1 MDPRIGSIVL
11 VVGSAISAQT
21 PPSPAKAKSA
31 GGFSID
37 YIDRSAEP
45 CVDFY
50 QYACGNWMKSNP
62 VPPDQPTWSR
72 FIELAE
78 RNREKLHAI
87 CERAAAPD
95 PKRTEVEKKF
105 GDFYASCM
113 DEKQLE
119 ARGSAVLK
127 PELDRIS
134 AVQNRRALIAAVA
147 HLHDLAELASSRVP
161 GVPGDR
167 TLFVFGSRQDYHDA
181 TRMIANADQG
191 GLGLVD
197 RDYYFKDDAKS
208 KELRAQYLEHVAKML
223 ELVGE
228 PAAAAQRDAKTVM
241 AIETRLAQG
250 SLDRVARR
258 DPIKQD
264 HPMKLAQLKAL
275 APNLDFDQYLK
286 SAKVPSFDRLNV
298 SVPEFFKTVNQALG
312 SVPIKDW
319 KPYLRWHLVHSLAN
333 ALPSKFVD
341 EDFRFYGTVLRGTKE
356 QQARWK
362 RCVVATDASLGEA
375 LGQRYAEENF
385 GQEGK
390 SRTRQLVK
398 QVEGALERDITSL
411 PWMGDATKKRALE
424 KLHAIANKIG
434 YPDKWR
440 DYSSVE
446 VVRDDY
452 LGNTIRARAFEHH
465 RRLGEIGKPT
475 DRNEW
480 RMTPPTVNAYY
491 AAPENSINFPAGILQ
506 PPFYDPNLDDAV
518 NLGAIG
524 GVIGHELTH
533 GFDDSGRKF
542 DAVGNLENW
551 WTPEDGKEFEK
562 RATCLA
568 DEYSSFVAIKDPLL
582 KVNGRLTL
590 GENTADNGGLRVAH
604 MALQESLAGKEAPQ
618 IEGFT
623 PEQRLFLAYAQIWC
637 ENRTQESMRLQI
649 TSNPHSPGRF
659 RVIGVMQNM
668 PEFQKAFSC
677 KAGQPLVPKTQCRVW

>member
-1 MDPRIGSIVL
+1 MLALLPLADEVFVAGGYIRVYQDVRGKYGSEGEYVMTKPVRGTLNTTGTDHATDAYDTIDWLVKNVPESNGRVGMIGSSYEGFT
-11 VVGSAISAQT
+11 VVMALLEPHPALKVAAPESPMVDGWMGDDWFHYGAFRQTNFDYFSGQNTKRGEGDKIARGEYDDYDAFRRAGSA
-21 PPSPAKAKSA
+21 
-31 GGFSID
+31 
-37 YIDRSAEP
+37 
-45 CVDFY
+45 
-50 QYACGNWMKSNP
+50 
-62 VPPDQPTWSR
+62 
-72 FIELAE
+72 
-78 RNREKLHAI
+78 
-87 CERAAAPD
+87 
-95 PKRTEVEKKF
+95 
-105 GDFYASCM
+105 GDFARQHGL
-113 DEKQLE
+113 DQLPWNEKIMEHPSYDAFWQGQ
-119 ARGSAVLK
+119 A
-127 PELDRIS
+127 LDR
-134 AVQNRRALIAAVA
+134 
-147 HLHDLAELASSRVP
+147 
-161 GVPGDR
+161 
-167 TLFVFGSRQDYHDA
+167 
-181 TRMIANADQG
+181 
-191 GLGLVD
+191 LV
-197 RDYYFKDDAKS
+197 
-208 KELRAQYLEHVAKML
+208 
-223 ELVGE
+223 
-228 PAAAAQRDAKTVM
+228 AQRPTAVPTMWLQGLWDQEDMWGAIHCYLALKKAGQVDHNYLVM
-241 AIETRLAQG
+241 GPWRHSQVNAEGYMLGPLHWDGDTTAQF
-250 SLDRVARR
+250 RR
-258 DPIKQD
+258 DVLRPF
-264 HPMKLAQLKAL
+264 
-275 APNLDFDQYLK
+275 FDQYLK